1 MPLFFVVGCRAPFEV
16 HGFFCF
22 WRKNFI
28 EKRVDNLH
36 ADVYNIIRTRKEA
49 NTIPSIT
56 ESPKQASRRLK
67 NER

>member
-1 MPLFFVVGCRAPFEV
+1 MSGYSRSFLFL
-16 HGFFCF
+16 
-22 WRKNFI
+22 RKNFVKKNKKI
-28 EKRVDNLH
+28 LKKRVDNLH